1 MRNAAGLS
9 MLKNIDY
16 GMDNDVISDRANELI
31 LPIVLRLDVRP
42 MIEAG
47 DHPKDAVLE
56 VAQKLNDGE
65 CMELISPFPPVP
77 LIEALRK
84 RGFRVTMQPV
94 EDGIVKTYVDK

>member
-1 MRNAAGLS
+1 M
-9 MLKNIDY
+9 
-16 GMDNDVISDRANELI
+16 
-31 LPIVLRLDVRP
+31 
-42 MIEAG
+42 
-47 DHPKDAVLE
+47 
-56 VAQKLNDGE
+56 AQKLNDGE